1 MIPRRKVKMN
11 LKGKV
16 VVITGAG
23 NGMGRQMTLDALA
36 RGASVFGVDLNE
48 DALKATA
55 ELAPKGSKFA
65 YATANIA
72 DRDRVAK
79 LPAEVEAALGAADIL
94 VNNAGI
100 IQPFVRV
107 NDLDFAAID
116 RVMAVNFDGP
126 VNMVK
131 AFLPGL
137 LARPAAQ
144 IANVSSMGAYAPV
157 PGQTIYGASKAA
169 VKLFTEGLRSEL
181 FGTSVKVTLIFPGAI
196 ATNIAGNSG
205 IAMDMD
211 AASADASKFKTTPV
225 ETAGKIMIDAI
236 ERELPRVF
244 VGSDASMMDKMA
256 RLMPVKVAEIIYKQ
270 MKDLLK

>member
-1 MIPRRKVKMN
+1 MKLN
-11 LKGKV
+11 DKV

-36 RGASVFGVDLNE
+36 KGAKVFGVDLNQA
-48 DALKATA
+48 ALEETA
-55 ELAPKGSKFA
+55 KIAAAGDRFA
-65 YATANIA
+65 WAAANIT
-72 DRDRVAK
+72 DRERVSK
-79 LPAEVEAALGAADIL
+79 LPAEVEAALGAADVL

-100 IQPFVRV
+100 IQPFVKV
-107 NDLDFAAID
+107 NDLGFDAID

-137 LARPAAQ
+137 LTRPAAQ
-144 IANVSSMGAYAPV
+144 IVNVSSMGAYAPV

-181 FGTSVKVTLIFPGAI
+181 FDTNVKVTLIFPGAI
-196 ATNIAGNSG
+196 NTNIAGNSG
-205 IAMDMD
+205 ISMDVD
-211 AASADASKFKTTPV
+211 AANADAAKFKTTPV
-225 ETAGKIMIDAI
+225 EVAGRIMIEGI
-236 ERELPRVF
+236 EAEAPRVF